1 MKRTNVK
8 FQFVEEITNE
18 NHSLILIFSMK
29 EKVGVFCDFQI
40 TRATYFH
47 QTRYVLSIKNFLGAR
62 IRTFAL
68 HYRSSLRNIFV
79 HLFCGTTTKRIIR
92 VEAWRL
98 VSMVKNG
105 GGEKKKKKKNKRKRN
120 KFAKSVSTK
129 RKRQKRFC
137 HFWFLKSVIYSSFQP
152 GIRTFFFL
160 VPAMP
165 VKYTAFY
172 SWQW

>member
-8 FQFVEEITNE
+8 FQFVGEITNE

-105 GGEKKKKKKNKRKRN
+105 GGGKKKKEEQTKEEQICKVSFHQKKTSK
-120 KFAKSVSTK
+120 AILP
-129 RKRQKRFC
+129 
-137 HFWFLKSVIYSSFQP
+137 FLILKI
-152 GIRTFFFL
+152 GNLFFFS
-160 VPAMP
+160 AWD
-165 VKYTAFY
+165 KNFFFSCSSNAG
-172 SWQW
+172 

>member
-1 MKRTNVK
+1 MK
-8 FQFVEEITNE
+8 FQFIGEITNE

-79 HLFCGTTTKRIIR
+79 HLFCGTTTKRIIG

-105 GGEKKKKKKNKRKRN
+105 GGEKKKKRRTNERGTNLQSLFPPKENVKSD
-120 KFAKSVSTK
+120 FAISDS
-129 RKRQKRFC
+129 
-137 HFWFLKSVIYSSFQP
+137 
-152 GIRTFFFL
+152 
-160 VPAMP
+160 
-165 VKYTAFY
+165 
-172 SWQW
+172 